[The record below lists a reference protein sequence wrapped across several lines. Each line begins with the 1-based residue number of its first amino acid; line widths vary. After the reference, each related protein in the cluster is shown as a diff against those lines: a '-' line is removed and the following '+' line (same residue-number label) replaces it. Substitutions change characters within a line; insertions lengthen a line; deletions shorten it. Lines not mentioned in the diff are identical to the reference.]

1 MLHSNAGRIGR
12 PALTKEVTMNQP
24 LTKDS
29 TRAKRRENAKRK
41 DRRGKRHFARTAA
54 PYVRPS
60 VAELEA
66 MTYDEMQDAL
76 LLMTIHEED

>member
-29 TRAKRRENAKRK
+29 TRAKRRDNAKRK
-41 DRRGKRHFARTAA
+41 DRRRPLAKASAPAFRAYKRPA
-54 PYVRPS
+54 PGS
-60 VAELEA
+60 ITNSL
-66 MTYDEMQDAL
+66 TK
-76 LLMTIHEED
+76 ED